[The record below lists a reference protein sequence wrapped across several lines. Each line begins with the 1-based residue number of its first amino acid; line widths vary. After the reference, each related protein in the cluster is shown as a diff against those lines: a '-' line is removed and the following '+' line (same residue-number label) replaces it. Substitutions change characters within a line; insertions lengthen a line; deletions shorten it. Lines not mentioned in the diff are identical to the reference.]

1 MEKSLE
7 LFLRNKNIVNQ
18 NYGLVENNPRR
29 FMTNGIWCTE
39 YTIHLN
45 IKISG
50 LNLRGKIRNYENG
63 IVETRLVFGTYGD
76 YNISEQDYNRRE
88 KIINHISKNGAT
100 YFEEPPIKWF
110 N

>member
-7 LFLRNKNIVNQ
+7 LFLRNKNIVDQ
-18 NYGLVENNPRR
+18 NYALIEKNPRR
-29 FMTNGIWCTE
+29 FMTQGVWCTE

-50 LNLRGKIRNYENG
+50 LNVRGKIRNYENG
-63 IVETRLVFGTYGD
+63 EVETKLVFSTYGD
-76 YNISEQDYNRRE
+76 NHISEYDYNRRE
-88 KIINHISKNGAT
+88 KIIEHISKNGAT